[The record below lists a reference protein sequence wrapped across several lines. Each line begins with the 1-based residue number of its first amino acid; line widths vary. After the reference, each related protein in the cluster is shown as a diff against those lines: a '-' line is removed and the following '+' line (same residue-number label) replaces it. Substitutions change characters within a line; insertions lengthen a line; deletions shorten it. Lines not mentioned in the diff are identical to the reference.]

1 LRMRPID
8 PTRFYTP
15 APHQNRRFADPVEK
29 VGLEA
34 DPISGA
40 AVDDV
45 VALIAAT
52 PPDIAERYAKA
63 FAAPSPAQ

>member
-1 LRMRPID
+1 VAALAHDAAFR
-8 PTRFYTP
+8 
-15 APHQNRRFADPVEK
+15 ADAERS
-29 VGLEA
+29 GLEA

-52 PPDIAERYAKA
+52 PPNIAERYAKA
-63 FAAPSPAQ
+63 FAAPSPGQ